1 MKDVVAFK
9 WKFTYSKN
17 VCFSLW
23 IWPAGHPAEVRLH
36 SRLFQVFV
44 FLTLISGSV
53 LVLHF
58 AVNYFAFTLTHFPQK
73 FCQKTCFE
81 ASQVVFWSLWCYK
94 EPKLTIKP
102 FTGRKRQGLL
112 IQMQNISLQSSGIRK
127 KKNFKIVFLVLS
139 SPLFSLLLPNFF
151 ISFAG
156 HLVGFIFKILESDER
171 KGTVVG
177 SWNKIFRSMFHG
189 FLLFSP
195 VSLAELCSFW
205 YGFKDLFTLHK
216 LVDKV
221 VLDH

>member
-58 AVNYFAFTLTHFPQK
+58 AVNYFTFTLTHFPQK
-73 FCQKTCFE
+73 FCQKTRFE

-94 EPKLTIKP
+94 ELKLTIKP
-102 FTGRKRQGLL
+102 FTGRKRRGLL
-112 IQMQNISLQSSGIRK
+112 IQMQNISLQSSGMHK

-139 SPLFSLLLPNFF
+139 SPLFSLFLPNFF
-151 ISFAG
+151 YFFCGA
-156 HLVGFIFKILESDER
+156 
-171 KGTVVG
+171 
-177 SWNKIFRSMFHG
+177 
-189 FLLFSP
+189 FSR
-195 VSLAELCSFW
+195 
-205 YGFKDLFTLHK
+205 LHF
-216 LVDKV
+216 
-221 VLDH
+221 

>member
-23 IWPAGHPAEVRLH
+23 IWPAGHPEEVRLH

-58 AVNYFAFTLTHFPQK
+58 AVNYFTFTLTHFPQK
-73 FCQKTCFE
+73 FCQKTRFE

-94 EPKLTIKP
+94 ELKLTIKP
-102 FTGRKRQGLL
+102 FTGRKRRGLL
-112 IQMQNISLQSSGIRK
+112 IQMQNISLQSSGMRK

-139 SPLFSLLLPNFF
+139 SPLFSLFLPNFF

-171 KGTVVG
+171 KGRWVVEQDFQVNVT
-177 SWNKIFRSMFHG
+177 WFFAV
-189 FLLFSP
+189 FSG
-195 VSLAELCSFW
+195 VLGWIVLI
-205 YGFKDLFTLHK
+205 
-216 LVDKV
+216 LVWF
-221 VLDH
+221 